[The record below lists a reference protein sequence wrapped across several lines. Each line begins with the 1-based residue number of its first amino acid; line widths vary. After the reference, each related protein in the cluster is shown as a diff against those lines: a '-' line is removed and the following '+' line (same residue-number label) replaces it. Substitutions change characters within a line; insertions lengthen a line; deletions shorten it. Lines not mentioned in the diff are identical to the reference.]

1 MNPSPSLSRRA
12 RLDQLGLLSA
22 AVATLAAAPHA
33 FAAATP
39 DCKAWSATAIYVA
52 GNTATEDGKTYRAN
66 WWTQGDD
73 PAQRNGG
80 TGTGMPWTLTT
91 NCSAG
96 PSPAPAPAPAPTPA
110 PAPAPTP
117 APTPAPVPAPAPAPS
132 SITQGT
138 VNFHLLLGVTGYNT
152 PQDSLTLT
160 GDNYTDLIMSNLLA
174 GVMYGHLL
182 QRYTPGQQFEKD
194 YLYGSVLGQLLQ
206 ENLAT
211 QYYTAGSN
219 LIDPSPLQQA
229 VMGTGQ
235 GGPYQINNYAADM
248 VSGSYVPAGH
258 SLINFVA
265 LQPNIG
271 YTLAN
276 AGTQYQ
282 RPTPA
287 SFNDKYYGPMLA
299 AYFHFNDYIAL
310 NQIGK
315 GVGGWT
321 TPWEPQYDNAIANF
335 TTLPGNFLDVL
346 LNTAY
351 NQGYYGGLVQHYSTL
366 GATATAAT
374 VTSINAWSN
383 VWGDANTYDQY
394 PYQVRYYLN
403 QLYDLPIP
411 SGSATSLVTPANHVA
426 FPMPTLK
433 AVFTNTM
440 QKMAHAPSAT
450 TYKLFTAAEAQAA
463 FSAALKANGVAE
475 TATLDLCN
483 ASQRAQIFAV
493 LETAIGQLE
502 SATGSHFDQTTLSQL
517 APG

>member
-1 MNPSPSLSRRA
+1 MNRFPASPRHA
-12 RLDQLGLLSA
+12 RLDHLRLLSA
-22 AVATLAAAPHA
+22 AVAATAAPLA
-33 FAAATP
+33 LAATP
-39 DCKAWSATAIYVA
+39 NCQPWSAAAVYVA
-52 GNTATEDGKTYRAN
+52 GNTATEAGKTYKAN

-73 PAQRNGG
+73 PATHNGG
-80 TGTGMPWTLTT
+80 SGTGMPWTLTT
-91 NCSAG
+91 GCGAT
-96 PSPAPAPAPAPTPA
+96 PPPAPTPA
-110 PAPAPTP
+110 PAPTPFPTPPPAPSPAPVPTP
-117 APTPAPVPAPAPAPS
+117 APAPGTVA
-132 SITQGT
+132 TQGT
-138 VNFHLLLGVTGYNT
+138 INFHLLLGVNGYST
-152 PQDSLTLT
+152 PQDNLTLA

-194 YLYGSVLGQLLQ
+194 DLYGSVLGQLLQ

-211 QYYTAGSN
+211 QYYSASSD

-248 VSGSYVPAGH
+248 VSGSYTPAGH

-276 AGTQYQ
+276 AATQYQ
-282 RPTPA
+282 RATPA

-315 GVGGWT
+315 GTGGWT
-321 TPWEPQYDNAIANF
+321 TPWEPQYDEAIANF
-335 TTLPGNFLDVL
+335 TKLPGNFLEIL

-351 NQGYYGGLVQHYSTL
+351 NQGYYGGLVQKYSAL

-374 VTSINAWSN
+374 VNSVNAWSD
-383 VWGDANTYDQY
+383 VWGDSSTYDQY

-403 QLYDLPIP
+403 QLYDLPVP
-411 SGSATSLVTPANHVA
+411 STSATTLVTPANHVA
-426 FPMPTLK
+426 FPMATLET
-433 AVFTNTM
+433 VFSDTM
-440 QKMAHAPSAT
+440 QKMAYASSAT
-450 TYKLFTAAEAQAA
+450 GYKLFTAAQAQAA
-463 FSAALKANGVAE
+463 FGAALTANGVAA
-475 TATLDLCN
+475 TATLDLSN
-483 ASQRAQIFAV
+483 ATQRAQIFAV
-493 LETAIGQLE
+493 LESAIGQLE
-502 SATGSHFDQTTLSQL
+502 TATSSRFDATTLTQL
-517 APG
+517 APN

>member
-1 MNPSPSLSRRA
+1 MTRFPAPPRHA
-12 RLDQLGLLSA
+12 RLDHLRLLSA
-22 AVATLAAAPHA
+22 AVAATAAAPLA
-33 FAAATP
+33 LAATP
-39 DCKAWSATAIYVA
+39 NCQPWSAAAVYVA
-52 GNTATEDGKTYRAN
+52 GNTATEAGKTYKAN

-73 PAQRNGG
+73 PATHNGG
-80 TGTGMPWTLTT
+80 SGTGMPWTLTASCGASPAPT
-91 NCSAG
+91 PA
-96 PSPAPAPAPAPTPA
+96 PTPVPTPAPAPVPTPA
-110 PAPAPTP
+110 PAPAPGT
-117 APTPAPVPAPAPAPS
+117 T
-132 SITQGT
+132 ITQGS

-194 YLYGSVLGQLLQ
+194 NLYGSVLGQLLQ

-211 QYYTAGSN
+211 QYYSASSD

-248 VSGSYVPAGH
+248 VSGTYAPAGH

-276 AGTQYQ
+276 AATQYQ

-287 SFNDKYYGPMLA
+287 SFNNKYYGPMLA
-299 AYFHFNDYIAL
+299 AYFHFNDYVAL

-315 GVGGWT
+315 GAGGWT
-321 TPWEPQYDNAIANF
+321 TPWQPQYDAAIANF
-335 TTLPGNFLDVL
+335 THLPGNFLEML
-346 LNTAY
+346 LNAAY
-351 NQGYYGGLVQHYSTL
+351 NQGYYGGLVQHYSAL
-366 GATATAAT
+366 GATATASTVAT
-374 VTSINAWSN
+374 VNAWSN

-403 QLYDLPIP
+403 QFYDLPVP
-411 SGSATSLVTPANHVA
+411 STSAATLVTPANHVA
-426 FPMPTLK
+426 FPMVTLK
-433 AVFTNTM
+433 AVFADTM
-440 QKMAHAPSAT
+440 QKMAYAPSAT
-450 TYKLFTAAEAQAA
+450 TYRLFTAAQAQSA
-463 FSAALKANGVAE
+463 FSAALAANGVAS
-475 TATLDLCN
+475 TTTLDLGN
-483 ASQRAQIFAV
+483 AAERALIFAV
-493 LETAIGQLE
+493 LESAISQIE
-502 SATGSHFDQTTLSQL
+502 SITGSRFDATTLSQL
-517 APG
+517 TPG